1 MSKSIV
7 RLLERSEQKTAGEK
21 HGRAALRNH
30 REAIAIGA
38 LFLALSLFYNITIP
52 LWESDN
58 EWSHYQYVRY
68 IVMEQRLPRPDTQ
81 IAVAP
86 TNDICDPFAAGG
98 MTTVHQFRQ
107 PPLYYLLASSVVAG
121 MDLSN
126 DSAVINNPHLH
137 TGQGGVNVA
146 VHTAA
151 ESFPYTGTVLAV
163 HRIRLFSALV
173 GLAGLIA
180 TYLIGLALFPTRR
193 WMALAMLAIN
203 AFVPQYIF
211 SGSVVNNDILAGALG
226 AWCLYFCLHYV
237 QQRAGFG
244 VLMLAMLLA
253 ILGIM
258 AKYSSLIL
266 LPALLLAITA
276 RLFITWR
283 YARTEFAAQLH
294 RILLVLLLSSLPVI
308 VWLARN
314 QMLTGHLLGDYAY
327 IFVSLFQSESG
338 ATVSNVT
345 LHPLR
350 ATQFMIMT
358 FWGLFGNDNITYPD
372 LVLVILQATFVLAI
386 AGVLW
391 VAFDRRQAPRL
402 RWTVAAVAGV
412 VIIAW
417 VINLFKAIG
426 TAEPRGRYFLPIYA
440 LFSFLLAL
448 GLNRLLPR
456 RWQHA
461 GTVFLLLLLL
471 ILSLITPPWLLHSPY
486 AQPALA
492 ASDLLLPNEQPL
504 HVIFGD
510 TAELVGYS
518 IEPQRLSLFEPLTV
532 TLVWRVLH
540 PAAGNYTV
548 AVDLLDGDHQSLY
561 RSASFPGNGNFATS
575 LWQPGDIFRDV
586 YRVWLAPNAR
596 PSLPGMGR
604 VKVSMY
610 CYSPETVQP
619 LPVTNAAGQSLGDAV
634 SVGRIKLAAEADAQ
648 PTPTTEPLFDF
659 GGEIALQ
666 KANYSP
672 SQFPYGKE
680 LTIQLDWRA
689 LAQPT
694 HDYTVF
700 VHLLDGQGHP
710 VASYDVP
717 LTNGRYPSGL
727 WEAGEQVTH
736 QQILPLNNILLT
748 GEYSLRMGLYDP
760 ASGARLPARD
770 AQGNTLSNAEAP
782 IGTLSGPDNF
792 QFLPDL
798 WQNRTVDTFPD
809 R

>member
-7 RLLERSEQKTAGEK
+7 RSSERSGQNTAGGK
-21 HGRAALRNH
+21 HWRAALRNH
-30 REAIAIGA
+30 RGAIAIGV
-38 LFLALSLFYNITIP
+38 LFLALSLYYNVTIP

-68 IVMEQRLPRPDTQ
+68 IATEHRLPRPDTQ

-86 TNDICDPFAAGG
+86 TNDVCDPFAAGG

-107 PPLYYLLASSVVAG
+107 PPLYYLLASSAIAG

-126 DSAVINNPHLH
+126 DSAVVNNPHLH

-180 TYLIGLALFPTRR
+180 TYLIGLAVFPTRR

-211 SGSVVNNDILAGALG
+211 SASVVNNDILAGALG
-226 AWCLYFCLHYV
+226 AWCLYFCLYYV

-244 VLMLAMLLA
+244 VLILAMLLA
-253 ILGIM
+253 VLGIM

-283 YARTEFAAQLH
+283 YARAEFAAQLR
-294 RILLVLLLSSLPVI
+294 RIPLVLLLISSSVI

-314 QMLTGHLLGDYAY
+314 KMLTGYILGDHDY
-327 IFVSLFQSESG
+327 IFVTLFQSENG
-338 ATVSNVT
+338 AAGSHVT

-350 ATQFMIMT
+350 ATQFTIMT

-372 LVLVILQATFVLAI
+372 LVLMILQVTFLLAMV
-386 AGVLW
+386 GVLW
-391 VAFDRRQAPRL
+391 VAFDRWQTPRL
-402 RWTVAAVAGV
+402 RWTVAAVGV
-412 VIIAW
+412 VVVIAW

-448 GLNRLLPR
+448 GLNRLFPQ
-456 RWQHA
+456 RWQRA
-461 GTVFLLLLLL
+461 GMVLPLLFLLV
-471 ILSLITPPWLLHSPY
+471 LSLATPPWLLHSPY
-486 AQPALA
+486 ARPALA
-492 ASDLLLPNEQPL
+492 ASDLLLPDEQPL
-504 HVIFGD
+504 HVVFGD

-518 IEPQRLSLFEPLTV
+518 IEPQRLNLFEPLTV
-532 TLVWRVLH
+532 TLVWRALH

-561 RSASFPGNGNFATS
+561 RSASLPGNGNFATS

-604 VKVSMY
+604 VKISMY
-610 CYSPETVQP
+610 CYSLETVQP
-619 LPVTNAAGQSLGDAV
+619 LPVTDAAGQSLGDAM

-648 PTPTTEPLFDF
+648 PTPATEPLFDF
-659 GGEIALQ
+659 GSEIALQ
-666 KANYSP
+666 KASYSP

-700 VHLLDGQGHP
+700 VHLLDGQDNP

-717 LTNGRYPSGL
+717 LTNGRYPSEL

-736 QQILPLNNILLT
+736 QQILPLNNILLA

-760 ASGARLPARD
+760 ATGVRLPVRD
-770 AQGNTLSNAEAP
+770 AQGNLLPDAEVP
-782 IGTLSGPDNF
+782 IGTLSGPHNF
-792 QFLPDL
+792 LFLPDL
-798 WQNRTVDTFPD
+798 WQNRTVDSLP
-809 R
+809 

>member
-7 RLLERSEQKTAGEK
+7 RSSERSEQNTAGGK
-21 HGRAALRNH
+21 HWRAALRNH
-30 REAIAIGA
+30 RGAIAIGV
-38 LFLALSLFYNITIP
+38 LFLALSLYYNVTIP

-68 IVMEQRLPRPDTQ
+68 IATEHRLPRPDTQ

-86 TNDICDPFAAGG
+86 TNDVCDPFAAGG

-107 PPLYYLLASSVVAG
+107 PPLYYLLASSAIAG

-126 DSAVINNPHLH
+126 DSAVVNNPHLH

-180 TYLIGLALFPTRR
+180 TYLIGLAVFPTRR

-211 SGSVVNNDILAGALG
+211 SASVVNNDILAGALG
-226 AWCLYFCLHYV
+226 AWCLYFCLYYV

-244 VLMLAMLLA
+244 VLILAMLLA
-253 ILGIM
+253 VLGIM

-283 YARTEFAAQLH
+283 YDRAEFAAQLR
-294 RILLVLLLSSLPVI
+294 RIPLVLLLISSSVI

-314 QMLTGHLLGDYAY
+314 KMLTGYILGDHDY
-327 IFVSLFQSESG
+327 IFVTLFQSESG
-338 ATVSNVT
+338 AAGSHVT

-350 ATQFMIMT
+350 ATQFTIMT

-372 LVLVILQATFVLAI
+372 LVLMILQVTFLLAMV
-386 AGVLW
+386 GVLW
-391 VAFDRRQAPRL
+391 VAFDRWQTPRL
-402 RWTVAAVAGV
+402 RWTVAAVGV
-412 VIIAW
+412 VVVIAW

-448 GLNRLLPR
+448 GLNRLFPQ
-456 RWQHA
+456 RWQRA
-461 GTVFLLLLLL
+461 GMVLPLLFLLV
-471 ILSLITPPWLLHSPY
+471 LSLATPPWLLHSPY
-486 AQPALA
+486 ARPALA
-492 ASDLLLPNEQPL
+492 ASDLLLPDEQPL
-504 HVIFGD
+504 HVVFGD

-518 IEPQRLSLFEPLTV
+518 IEPQRLNLFEPLTV
-532 TLVWRVLH
+532 ILVWRALH

-604 VKVSMY
+604 VKISMY
-610 CYSPETVQP
+610 CYSLETVQP
-619 LPVTNAAGQSLGDAV
+619 LPVTDAAGQSLGDAM

-648 PTPTTEPLFDF
+648 PTPATEPLFDF
-659 GGEIALQ
+659 GSEIALQ
-666 KANYSP
+666 KASYSP
-672 SQFPYGKE
+672 SQVPYGKE

-700 VHLLDGQGHP
+700 VHLLDGQDNP

-717 LTNGRYPSGL
+717 LTNGRYPSEL

-736 QQILPLNNILLT
+736 QQILPLNNILLA

-760 ASGARLPARD
+760 ATGVRLPVRD
-770 AQGNTLSNAEAP
+770 AQGNLLPDAEVP
-782 IGTLSGPDNF
+782 IGTLSGPHNF
-792 QFLPDL
+792 LFLPDL
-798 WQNRTVDTFPD
+798 WQNRTVDSLP
-809 R
+809 